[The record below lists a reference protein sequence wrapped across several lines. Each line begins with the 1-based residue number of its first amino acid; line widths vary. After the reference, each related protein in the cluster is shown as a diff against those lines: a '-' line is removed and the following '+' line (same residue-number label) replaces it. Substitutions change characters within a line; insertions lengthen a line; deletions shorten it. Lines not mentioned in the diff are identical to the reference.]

1 MENPNTIY
9 LLQECD
15 SGTKMAISSIDEVLP
30 YVNNSE
36 LKMILSE
43 SKQHHEKLENEILQ
57 LHTKYHSDE
66 KEPNVMAKSMSWL
79 KTNFKIA
86 MNESDSTIAELIT
99 DGCHMGLKSLHKYMN
114 DYSDAQHDVMEICNR
129 LIDIEEELLEDLEGY
144 L

>member
-1 MENPNTIY
+1 MANQNTIY

-30 YVNNSE
+30 FVHNQE
-36 LKMILSE
+36 LKMLLSE
-43 SKQHHEKLENEILQ
+43 SKQHHEKLENEILG
-57 LHTKYHSDE
+57 LHDKYNSEE
-66 KEPNVMAKSMSWL
+66 KDPSAMAKSMSWL
-79 KTNFKIA
+79 KTNFKLA
-86 MNESDSTIAELIT
+86 MNEDDSTIAELIT

-114 DYSDAQHDVMEICNR
+114 DYSDAEHDVTEVCNR

>member
-1 MENPNTIY
+1 MENQDTIY

-15 SGTKMAISSIDEVLP
+15 SGTKMAISSIDEVLD
-30 YVNNSE
+30 YVDNQE
-36 LKMILSE
+36 LKMLLSE
-43 SKQHHEKLENEILQ
+43 SKHHHEKLENEILQ
-57 LHTKYHSDE
+57 LHDKYHSEE
-66 KEPNVMAKSMSWL
+66 KEPGTMAKSMSWL

-114 DYSDAQHDVMEICNR
+114 DYTDAEHDVIDVCNR